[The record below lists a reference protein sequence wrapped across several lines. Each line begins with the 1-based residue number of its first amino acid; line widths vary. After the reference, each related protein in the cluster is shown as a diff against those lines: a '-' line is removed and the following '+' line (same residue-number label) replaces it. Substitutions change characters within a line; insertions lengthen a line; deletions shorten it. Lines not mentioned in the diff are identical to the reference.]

1 MPELDE
7 MKISDMTTAPAV
19 ADNTLLETSVE
30 DTSNP
35 GTYGSYKAT
44 LYAIF
49 DKVLNSTQFTQ
60 RLPHF
65 INQTVFGAINELND
79 NKNIADLFNPSGTY
93 AVDDYVIYNGTLYKC
108 ISAVS
113 TAGAWDASKWSP
125 VVVTDEMGQGG
136 GGNTD
141 YIELTQ
147 AEYDALEQAGTL
159 DPTVLYFITDGQS
172 GNEII
177 DDTTTSASKVWS
189 SDKTD
194 SEIQAVK
201 PTFIGY
207 DNGAT
212 PSASEVQNTSIASG
226 GGQSHANVVF
236 NKTLDP
242 GLYLGHIMIRF
253 AANDSG
259 FRRIYCSVNDGSNAY
274 GLINSVTEK
283 AVSANV
289 ETYAHLIVT
298 LNPDVQTT
306 YSFCAYQDSGSTL
319 TVEGRYAFI
328 KLL

>member
-1 MPELDE
+1 MPSEDVNE
-7 MKISDMTTAPAV
+7 KRISDLPLVTAQNV
-19 ADNTLLETSVE
+19 TEDTLVELSVE
-30 DTSNP
+30 DQSSAS
-35 GTYGSYKAT
+35 GHSSYAGKLST
-44 LYAIF
+44 II
-49 DKVLNSTQFTQ
+49 DKILNAFNFNT
-60 RLPHF
+60 RLQTT
-65 INQTVFGAINELND
+65 NKTVFGAINE
-79 NKNIADLFNPSGTY
+79 IA
-93 AVDDYVIYNGTLYKC
+93 
-108 ISAVS
+108 
-113 TAGAWDASKWSP
+113 
-125 VVVTDEMGQGG
+125 QGG
-136 GGNTD
+136 GGGGSANLT
-141 YIELTQ
+141 ELTQ
-147 AEYDALEQAGTL
+147 AEYDALEQAGEL
-159 DPTVLYFITDGQS
+159 EEDMMYFITDGQS